1 MSGSDNQ
8 AEPDR
13 PARRRGSGRH
23 AAPRER
29 GRNRAKLLGAAAVPT
44 ALLMA
49 ATVAPELAHAATAGA
64 TANCTPAATPTT
76 TVTPVPKSSL
86 TPLPGPG
93 TSAATTGGQPAAG
106 TPAAGTPSAA
116 TTGSRPDGTPAAGTP
131 SAATPNADKPG
142 AATPAA
148 AGGGSAGSRSVAATG
163 TSGHPAAAPAAE
175 SATRTGAAPQQA
187 ATDVTRQAVQA
198 AATQPGTQQSQDLLG
213 TILGGIAGI
222 FDPGHQNQQTPPPS
236 PAGSPSPR
244 GGTASPS
251 TASPS
256 AAAPR
261 PSSAPTAS
269 APAPAAPAPR
279 DAAPVAPGATPAPGG
294 AGTANT
300 PGGAG
305 ATGSP
310 SAAAASDGPGA
321 TPSGSATAGPS
332 PSDSASPTGT
342 ASPSAVASALANGD
356 ARPLCPVD
364 TSKVAAS
371 GALTGNV
378 VPDQSW
384 TLHTTKLS
392 LYGAVFGGVYEVHS
406 PTRTYRVLKFTVSS
420 VDIDNLDMS
429 TIENTAAGG
438 DKAKT
443 LHVKGGPGTT
453 STMRNG
459 PITMYVESLSGE
471 LASLYGIPLP
481 PLGTI
486 TLTPDTLP
494 EWLYDLIGAIP
505 IPLDMSLTG
514 VKAVQAGQFGGDLHI
529 PGMHLYN
536 DDQPYDGL

>member
-8 AEPDR
+8 AEPAQPD
-13 PARRRGSGRH
+13 RRRGSGRH
-23 AAPRER
+23 AAPRVR

-49 ATVAPELAHAATAGA
+49 ATVAPELAHAATAGSA
-64 TANCTPAATPTT
+64 ANCTPATTPAT

-86 TPLPGPG
+86 TPLPGP
-93 TSAATTGGQPAAG
+93 S
-106 TPAAGTPSAA
+106 
-116 TTGSRPDGTPAAGTP
+116 
-131 SAATPNADKPG
+131 
-142 AATPAA
+142 TPAA
-148 AGGGSAGSRSVAATG
+148 AGGQTAGGKPSAATG
-163 TSGHPAAAPAAE
+163 GGQAAAPAGASGQSGAAAGGAQSAPATGTKPAGAAEPAAAKPAAAKPAAAVPAGAAKPAAAPA
-175 SATRTGAAPQQA
+175 SAAQQQA
-187 ATDVTRQAVQA
+187 ATNVTRQAVQT
-198 AATQPGTQQSQDLLG
+198 AATQPGTAQSQDLIG
-213 TILGGIAGI
+213 SILGGIAGI
-222 FDPGHQNQQTPPPS
+222 FDPGHQNQQNPPS
-236 PAGSPSPR
+236 PSSSPSPS
-244 GGTASPS
+244 GTSSPSSAASPS
-251 TASPS
+251 G
-256 AAAPR
+256 
-261 PSSAPTAS
+261 APTAGNS
-269 APAPAAPAPR
+269 PTAASSPAAPAPR
-279 DAAPVAPGATPAPGG
+279 DAVPVAPGATPS
-294 AGTANT
+294 GTVT
-300 PGGAG
+300 
-305 ATGSP
+305 SP
-310 SAAAASDGPGA
+310 SAAASSDGPGA
-321 TPSGSATAGPS
+321 TPSDSATASPS

-342 ASPSAVASALANGD
+342 PSPSAVASALANGD
-356 ARPLCPVD
+356 TRPLCPVD
-364 TSKVAAS
+364 TSKLTAS

-429 TIENTAAGG
+429 TVEDTAAGG
-438 DKAKT
+438 NQAKT
-443 LHVKGGPGTT
+443 FHVKGGPNTT

-459 PITMYVESLSGE
+459 PITMYVESLSGQ

-494 EWLYDLIGAIP
+494 QWLYNLIGAIP
-505 IPLDMSLTG
+505 IPIDMALTG